1 MPVHSPSQMT
11 GVGYAAQRVT
21 KAPNWHTLVAF
32 DMLFNNMTTGL
43 FLVAAAGDLA
53 APGVFGTVNRLAYP
67 VALLFLLA
75 DLLCLVLDLGHRLRF
90 HHMLRVFK
98 PSSPMSFGTWCLT
111 AYSLP
116 LSLIAAIE
124 ALRAMGVVAAGGPV
138 AGWVRGLAL
147 LAGIPFAL
155 GSAAYKG
162 VLFSTTSQPGWKDA
176 RWLGGYLTN
185 SAIVIGCAE
194 MLAIATLLGQD
205 RAASALHPA
214 LLVLLAINLVFA
226 GLVVVELRPAFRE
239 IDGGRLATIAGVGVA
254 AGVILPALVLPA
266 GAQLTPVADVAVA
279 IILGNLAIR
288 WSIVM
293 LPHRDL
299 AVRKALAREGNP

>member
-1 MPVHSPSQMT
+1 MI
-11 GVGYAAQRVT
+11 GAGYAAQRVT
-21 KAPNWHTLVAF
+21 KAPNWHTLVAL

-53 APGVFGTVNRLAYP
+53 APGVFGITTRLAYP

-98 PSSPMSFGTWCLT
+98 LSSPMSFGTWCLT
-111 AYSLP
+111 AYPLP
-116 LSLIAAIE
+116 LSLITAIE
-124 ALRAMGVVAAGGPV
+124 ALRALGVAAMSGTV
-138 AGWVRGLAL
+138 AGWVRLLAV

-185 SAIVIGCAE
+185 SAIAIGCAE
-194 MLAIATLLGQD
+194 LLAIATLLD
-205 RAASALHPA
+205 RDAAAAALRPG
-214 LLVLLAINLVFA
+214 LFVLLAINLVFLWA
-226 GLVVVELRPAFRE
+226 LHGELGRAMHSVEGGGRSETIFDLGAGAGGLVPAALALAG
-239 IDGGRLATIAGVGVA
+239 GGRVLALAV
-254 AGVILPALVLPA
+254 LALIV
-266 GAQLTPVADVAVA
+266 
-279 IILGNLAIR
+279 LGNFLVR
-288 WSIVM
+288 WAIVM
-293 LPHRDL
+293 LPHHEPDIGKLANRD
-299 AVRKALAREGNP
+299 GGP